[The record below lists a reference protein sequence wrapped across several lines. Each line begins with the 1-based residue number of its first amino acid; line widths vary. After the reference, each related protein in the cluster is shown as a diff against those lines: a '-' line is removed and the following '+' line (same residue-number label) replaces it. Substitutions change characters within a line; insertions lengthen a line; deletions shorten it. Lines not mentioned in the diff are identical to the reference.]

1 MGGREGGRTRH
12 MYGVAGR
19 LGERREGRGTK
30 AEMGGTEKERE
41 SEPCRYMYMYQISTP
56 KGGRYSSSTRTSVHV
71 HCIYHKLHILL
82 PF

>member
-1 MGGREGGRTRH
+1 

-19 LGERREGRGTK
+19 LGEERRERNKSRNGRDGKGKRIRT
-30 AEMGGTEKERE
+30 MQIH
-41 SEPCRYMYMYQISTP
+41 MYQISTL

>member
-1 MGGREGGRTRH
+1 

-19 LGERREGRGTK
+19 LGEERRERNKSRNGRDGEGKRIRT
-30 AEMGGTEKERE
+30 MQIH
-41 SEPCRYMYMYQISTP
+41 MYQVSTL
-56 KGGRYSSSTRTSVHV
+56 KGGQYSSSTRTSVHV